1 MYQRLLFFFW
11 MLTVLTSR
19 GSAQGEASLS
29 GTILDASG
37 AALPHASVA
46 LKKSLDSSVV
56 KTAVSGSDGG
66 FRLSGLAYGSY
77 FLHITAVGYTAYN
90 TSLLTISAESEQV
103 TVPPVRLKPSEAA
116 VLGGVTVNATRAL
129 VERKI
134 DRTVV
139 NVDAL
144 VSSTG
149 TTALELLERAP
160 GVSVDENG
168 VVSLNGKAGVL
179 VLIDDKPTYLSGEA
193 LANYLRSLPSSSLD
207 KIELMPTPPA
217 RYDAA
222 GTAGVINIRT
232 KRSKLSGLSGSAS
245 TALNRGKLFSTTNS
259 VNLNYKTGTVNLFEA
274 FSYVRQNGFSD
285 LDIHRSYFTEEGAP
299 FSYFTQNSYI
309 RRNSHAFSG
318 KVGADYAL
326 NKRTTVGVALN
337 ALHRPSY
344 YDINN
349 TSRILNAQKREDS
362 ATVAHSHERILWDN
376 GGVNVNVKHDGHRS
390 GRTVTADLD
399 YIRYHSPSRQA
410 YYNTTYRATGGSPSD
425 DLLTGYLP
433 STIDIYASKVD
444 YSHAIRKGLVAEG
457 GAKTSFIRTNNMAD
471 YQLTAN
477 GHTAPDYGKSNH
489 FLYDEQISAGY
500 LTLNGDRGR
509 FTFKGGLRAE
519 HTLSKGHQRG
529 NAVKPDS
536 SFRNTYTSVFPTVF
550 LSYKLDTL
558 SHHQL
563 NLSYGRRIERPY
575 YQDLNPFVTPLDKFT
590 VYAGNPFLRP
600 SFTEEV
606 SLAYTFK
613 SKITTTLSY
622 SETKDA
628 FMESIRLIG
637 NHYLS
642 QTANVGSSS
651 ILGLSV
657 NAGLRLTK
665 WWTLNTFADVQN
677 RHYEG
682 ALFRSRLD
690 TSALYFGTNVGNQV
704 KLGKEWSAEIGGTYR
719 TGVVVGQVSL
729 ASLWQLN
736 AGVQK
741 KVLAGKGNVRASVRD
756 IFYSGVRNGIIH
768 NLYRAEATFRNKGDL
783 RVFSLSFAYN
793 FGGTRLETPD
803 CLNFGYGKDLF
814 QMRGDL
820 YLPE

>member
-1 MYQRLLFFFW
+1 MYQRLLCFFLL
-11 MLTVLTSR
+11 LTAVANRTA
-19 GSAQGEASLS
+19 AQGDASLS
-29 GTILDASG
+29 GTVQDGAGTALSG
-37 AALPHASVA
+37 ASVT
-46 LKKSLDSSVV
+46 LKRGSDSSVV
-56 KTAVSGSDGG
+56 KTAASGPNGRYG
-66 FRLSGLAYGSY
+66 FSGLPFGSY
-77 FLHITAVGYTAYN
+77 FLHVTVVGYSPYT
-90 TSLLTISAESEQV
+90 TSVLALGEESRQV
-103 TVPPVRLKPSEAA
+103 TVPLIRLQPSAA
-116 VLGGVTVNATRAL
+116 PVLGGVTVSATKAM
-129 VERKI
+129 VERKT

-139 NVDAL
+139 NVEAML
-144 VSSTG
+144 SSTG

-232 KRSKLSGLSGSAS
+232 KRSRLTGLNGSAS
-245 TALNRGKLFSTTNS
+245 TALNHGKLFSTTNS
-259 VNLNYKTGTVNLFEA
+259 LNLNYKQGAVSLFGN

-285 LDIHRSYFTEEGAP
+285 LDIHRSYFTEGGAP

-318 KVGADYAL
+318 KAGADYAV
-326 NKRTTVGVALN
+326 NKRTTVGVAVN

-349 TSRILNAQKREDS
+349 TSRILNAQKAEDS
-362 ATVAHSHERILWDN
+362 TTVAHSHERIRWDN
-376 GGVNVNVKHDGHRS
+376 QGANLNLKHDLRPS
-390 GRTVTADLD
+390 GRTLTADLD

-410 YYNTTYRATGGSPSD
+410 YYNTTYRASGGAPSS

-444 YSHAIRKGLVAEG
+444 YSHAIGKGLQAEG
-457 GAKTSFIRTNNMAD
+457 GAKTSYIRTNNLAD

-477 GHTAPDYGKSNH
+477 GHTAPDYEKSNH
-489 FLYDEQISAGY
+489 FLYKEQISAGY
-500 LTLNGDRGR
+500 LTLSRDGQR
-509 FTFKGGLRAE
+509 FTFKAGLRAE
-519 HTLSKGHQRG
+519 HTLSRGHQMG
-529 NAVKPDS
+529 NVVKPDS
-536 SFRNTYTSVFPTVF
+536 AFRRAYTSLFPSLF

-558 SHHQL
+558 ATHQL
-563 NLSYGRRIERPY
+563 NLSFGRRIERPF

-590 VYAGNPFLRP
+590 IYAGNPFLKP
-600 SFTEEV
+600 SFTQEA
-606 SLAYTFK
+606 SLAYTYK

-642 QTANVGSSS
+642 QTANIGSSS

-657 NAGLRLTK
+657 NAGLRPTK
-665 WWTLNTFADVQN
+665 WWTLNVFADVQN

-682 ALFRSRLD
+682 ELFRSRLD
-690 TSALYFGTNVGNQV
+690 TSAVYFGTNVGNQL
-704 KLGKEWSAEIGGTYR
+704 KLGKTWSAEIGGTYR

-729 ASLWQLN
+729 ASLWQMN
-736 AGVQK
+736 AGIQK
-741 KVLAGKGNVRASVRD
+741 KVLDGKGSIRGSVRD

-768 NLYRAEATFRNKGDL
+768 NLYRAEATFRNQGDL

-793 FGGTRLETPD
+793 FGGPASERSRS
-803 CLNFGYGKDLF
+803 
-814 QMRGDL
+814 RGSAQN
-820 YLPE
+820 EQSRVREG